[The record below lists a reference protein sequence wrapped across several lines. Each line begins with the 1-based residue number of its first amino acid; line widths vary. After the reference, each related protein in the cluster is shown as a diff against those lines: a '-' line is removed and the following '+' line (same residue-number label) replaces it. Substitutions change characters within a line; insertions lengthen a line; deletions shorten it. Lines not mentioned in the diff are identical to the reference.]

1 MKIPYHKQQ
10 RFNTCGPAVLRMVL
24 EHFGIKKSEQEL
36 VKVLKTN
43 IFQGTLHK
51 NLVKAAWLYDLRYY
65 SFGNATIKDL
75 KEFQEKGYVIIVA
88 YQPPEDFY
96 HYAVLKGFDDK
107 YILLY
112 DPWYGPLTKWE
123 LKNFLAG
130 WKSNPLF
137 EKKKRW
143 FIAMTK
149 NKSSTSIPR

>member
-1 MKIPYHKQQ
+1 MMKIPYHKQQ
-10 RFNTCGPAVLRMVL
+10 RFNTCGPAAMRMVL

-65 SFGNATIKDL
+65 SFGNAAIKDL
-75 KEFQEKGYVIIVA
+75 KDFQDKGYAIIVA
-88 YQPPEDFY
+88 YRPPEDFY
-96 HYAVLKGFDDK
+96 HYAVLKEIDDK
-107 YILLY
+107 YIHLY
-112 DPWYGPLTKWE
+112 DPWYGPLTKYALE
-123 LKNFLAG
+123 DFIQR

-143 FIAMTK
+143 FIAMK
-149 NKSSTSIPR
+149 K